1 MRVGRRL
8 LVTWAV
14 SLAVLAAVASILL
27 RAGNAGRFA
36 ELITRADPWWLVVG
50 VGLQALTF
58 VCIGAMWGRALARA
72 DHPQPLR
79 GLARLAVAKVVTD
92 QVFPTGGIG
101 GSVLVIRALEGRGV
115 PRGPATAAIVVD
127 LLSRFA
133 TYAVLLTLGL
143 GQLAAMNALRPAVVA
158 LTGTFSVLMIAMPA
172 LLLWLNRQE
181 PGAVPRFFRKV
192 PGLTAA
198 ALAVAEA
205 PSRIVRD
212 RRLLAKA
219 MSLRA
224 CVFFLQATS
233 LGAMLAAIGQPAPVV
248 TVLVAFLLASV
259 AEMVAVLPG
268 GLGTYEGAAV
278 GILHLFGIPVAT
290 ALAAVLLLRG
300 ISFWLPIPFGLWFA
314 RRALPRPG

>member
-1 MRVGRRL
+1 MRIGRRI
-8 LVTWAV
+8 LVTWGV
-14 SLAVLAAVASILL
+14 SLAVLTVVASLL
-27 RAGNAGRFA
+27 LHVGDAGRFA
-36 ELITRADPWWLVVG
+36 ALITRADPRWLLVG
-50 VGLQALTF
+50 AALQALTF

-72 DHPQPLR
+72 DHPQPLPR
-79 GLARLAVAKVVTD
+79 LTRLAVAKVVTD

-133 TYAVLLTLGL
+133 TYAVLLALGL
-143 GQLAAMNALRPAVVA
+143 AQLAAMGALRPAVVA
-158 LTGTFSVLMIAMPA
+158 LTGTFSVIMVVTPA
-172 LLLWLNRQE
+172 LLLWLNRRE
-181 PGAVPRFFRKV
+181 AGAMPPFFRKI
-192 PGLTAA
+192 PGLRAA

-205 PSRIVRD
+205 PRRIVRD
-212 RRLLAKA
+212 LRLLAKA
-219 MSLRA
+219 MGLRA
-224 CVFFLQATS
+224 CVFLLQATS
-233 LGAMLAAIGQPAPVV
+233 LGTMLAAIGQPVPVM